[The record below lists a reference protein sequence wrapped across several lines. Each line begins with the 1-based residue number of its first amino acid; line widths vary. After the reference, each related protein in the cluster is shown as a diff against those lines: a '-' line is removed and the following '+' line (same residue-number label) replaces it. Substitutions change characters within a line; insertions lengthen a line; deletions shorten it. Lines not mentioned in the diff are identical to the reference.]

1 MSSKKPKI
9 TSQTEQQLESAIR
22 ANQFSRKLKLYP
34 EDFTDKQKSFVGA
47 AMDSELNMLFVQG
60 PAGTTKTYL
69 AIYCG
74 LKMLSEQKVEQLVY
88 VRSAVESADHKLG
101 FLPGDRDDKLQPY
114 LKPLVDKM
122 EELITPVDIHYL
134 TEEQRITGIPVSFCR
149 GANWKNKCI
158 VIDEAQNLTEKELI
172 TLITRVADGS
182 KVLIC
187 GDSMQSDIGG
197 KTGFANI
204 MNVFSDEE
212 SETHGIQSFVFTEDD
227 ILRSEL
233 VKYIITKLKSL

>member
-1 MSSKKPKI
+1 MSSKKTKI
-9 TSQTEQQLESAIR
+9 TSQTESQLESAISSNR
-22 ANQFSRKLKLYP
+22 FSRKLKLYH
-34 EDFTDKQKSFVGA
+34 EDFTDKQNLYIDKA
-47 AMDSELNMLFVQG
+47 LNDDLNMMFVQG

-74 LKMLSEQKVEQLVY
+74 LKLLSDQKVEQLVY

-114 LKPLVDKM
+114 LKPLIDKL
-122 EELITPVDIHYL
+122 EELITPVDIRYL

-172 TLITRVADGS
+172 TLITRVAEGS
-182 KVLIC
+182 RILIC

-204 MNVFSDEE
+204 MKLFSDTE
-212 SETHGIQSFVFTEDD
+212 SEDRGIHSFEFTEDD

>member
-9 TSQTEQQLESAIR
+9 TSQTESQLTSAISS
-22 ANQFSRKLKLYP
+22 NQFSRKLKLYH
-34 EDFTDKQKSFVGA
+34 EDFTKKQKSFIDKA
-47 AMDSELNMLFVQG
+47 LSDSLNMMFVQG

-69 AIYCG
+69 SIYCG
-74 LKMLSEQKVEQLVY
+74 LKMLSDQKVEQLIY

-114 LKPLVDKM
+114 LKPLIDKL
-122 EELITPVDIHYL
+122 EELISPVDIHYL

-149 GANWKNKCI
+149 GANWKNKCV

-172 TLITRVADGS
+172 TLITRIADGS
-182 KVLIC
+182 KVLLC

-204 MNVFSDEE
+204 MNVFTDPE
-212 SETHGIQSFVFTEDD
+212 SETHGIYSFEFTEED

>member
-101 FLPGDRDDKLQPY
+101 FLPAIFK
-114 LKPLVDKM
+114 
-122 EELITPVDIHYL
+122 TPS
-134 TEEQRITGIPVSFCR
+134 G
-149 GANWKNKCI
+149 
-158 VIDEAQNLTEKELI
+158 
-172 TLITRVADGS
+172 
-182 KVLIC
+182 
-187 GDSMQSDIGG
+187 
-197 KTGFANI
+197 
-204 MNVFSDEE
+204 
-212 SETHGIQSFVFTEDD
+212 
-227 ILRSEL
+227 
-233 VKYIITKLKSL
+233 

>member
-9 TSQTEQQLESAIR
+9 TSQTEAQLESAIR
-22 ANQFSRKLKLYP
+22 SNQFSRKLKLYH
-34 EDFTDKQKSFVGA
+34 EDFTAKQKLYIDT
-47 AMDSELNMLFVQG
+47 AMAEDLNMMFVQG

-74 LKMLSEQKVEQLVY
+74 LKMLSEQKVEQLIY
-88 VRSAVESADHKLG
+88 VRSAVESSDSKLG

-114 LKPLVDKM
+114 LKPLIDKM
-122 EELITPVDIHYL
+122 EELISPVDIHYL
-134 TEEQRITGIPVSFCR
+134 TEEQRITGIPVGFCR
-149 GANWKNKCI
+149 GANWKNKCV

-172 TLITRVADGS
+172 TLITRTANGS

-204 MNVFSDEE
+204 MNVFTDDVSR
-212 SETHGIQSFVFTEDD
+212 THGIYSFEFTEED

>member
-1 MSSKKPKI
+1 
-9 TSQTEQQLESAIR
+9 
-22 ANQFSRKLKLYP
+22 
-34 EDFTDKQKSFVGA
+34 
-47 AMDSELNMLFVQG
+47 
-60 PAGTTKTYL
+60 
-69 AIYCG
+69 
-74 LKMLSEQKVEQLVY
+74 MLSDQKVEQLIY

-114 LKPLVDKM
+114 LKPLIDKM
-122 EELITPVDIHYL
+122 EELINPVDIHYL

-149 GANWKNKCI
+149 GANWKNKCVI
-158 VIDEAQNLTEKELI
+158 IDEAQNLTEKELI
-172 TLITRVADGS
+172 TLITRIADGS

-204 MNVFSDEE
+204 MNVFTDSE
-212 SETHGIQSFVFTEDD
+212 SETHGICSFEFTEED

>member
-1 MSSKKPKI
+1 
-9 TSQTEQQLESAIR
+9 
-22 ANQFSRKLKLYP
+22 
-34 EDFTDKQKSFVGA
+34 
-47 AMDSELNMLFVQG
+47 
-60 PAGTTKTYL
+60 
-69 AIYCG
+69 
-74 LKMLSEQKVEQLVY
+74 
-88 VRSAVESADHKLG
+88 
-101 FLPGDRDDKLQPY
+101 
-114 LKPLVDKM
+114 M